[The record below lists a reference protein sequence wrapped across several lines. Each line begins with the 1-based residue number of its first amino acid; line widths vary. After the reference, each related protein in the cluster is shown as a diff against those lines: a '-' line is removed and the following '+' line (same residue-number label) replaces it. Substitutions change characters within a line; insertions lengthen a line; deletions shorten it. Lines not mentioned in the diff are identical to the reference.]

1 MGQHNGG
8 IGLSRPYLV
17 GHEQVPVPVQAVGY
31 HVQLVGPQPDI
42 LR

>member
-1 MGQHNGG
+1 MGQDDGG

-17 GHEQVPVPVQAVGY
+17 GHQKVPVPVQAVGY
-31 HVQLVGPQPDI
+31 HIKLMGAQPDI